1 MYIPVSQSPI
11 GCRFIEDFGLV
22 GRAGAAAL
30 CFHPGALDY
39 SRLRRGRYRQLSH
52 RTPVFPRTL
61 TSSFSHRLPCN
72 WVRHHESL
80 RSMGGSSSRG
90 RFQAL
95 IFLPRIRPC
104 FPESSLNSVFV
115 PLLLPDVSAS
125 VNHIC
130 LRKPDMAAGRDRN
143 NTASVPISTHEDRN
157 ISRWAGR
164 RTPDRFRPIKVKVS
178 WGSATTVEE
187 IPGNKS

>member
-30 CFHPGALDY
+30 CFYPGALDY

-52 RTPVFPRTL
+52 RTPVFPCTL

-104 FPESSLNSVFV
+104 FPERLSELCVCTTFVTRRVCFGQPYMFTETRYGSGERSQQHSVS
-115 PLLLPDVSAS
+115 PYQHP
-125 VNHIC
+125 
-130 LRKPDMAAGRDRN
+130 RG
-143 NTASVPISTHEDRN
+143 
-157 ISRWAGR
+157 
-164 RTPDRFRPIKVKVS
+164 
-178 WGSATTVEE
+178 
-187 IPGNKS
+187 

>member
-1 MYIPVSQSPI
+1 MYAPVSQSPI

-61 TSSFSHRLPCN
+61 TSSFSHRLPCD
-72 WVRHHESL
+72 WVRHLFEAWEARRLAEDSRL
-80 RSMGGSSSRG
+80 QSFCPEFDPASSKD
-90 RFQAL
+90 
-95 IFLPRIRPC
+95 
-104 FPESSLNSVFV
+104 SLNSVFV